1 LWHGGCSYRGMT
13 KKIAQSED
21 QALSDTVRGFAEQL
35 LTDGVHP
42 ADLSYALTV
51 MAGRLGLD
59 LAPNAG
65 VALAVVMKAA
75 SNVAMEW
82 VDQCQTGAD
91 DVERAPVP
99 LGTTI
104 H

>member
-1 LWHGGCSYRGMT
+1 MT
-13 KKIAQSED
+13 KKLSQTED
-21 QALSDTVRGFAEQL
+21 QTLSDAVRGFAEQL
-35 LTDGVHP
+35 LADGVHP
-42 ADLSYALTV
+42 ADLSYALTLI
-51 MAGRLGLD
+51 ATRLGLD

-75 SNVAMEW
+75 SDVAMEW
-82 VDQCQTGAD
+82 AGQRQTEAD

-99 LGTTI
+99 LGTTF